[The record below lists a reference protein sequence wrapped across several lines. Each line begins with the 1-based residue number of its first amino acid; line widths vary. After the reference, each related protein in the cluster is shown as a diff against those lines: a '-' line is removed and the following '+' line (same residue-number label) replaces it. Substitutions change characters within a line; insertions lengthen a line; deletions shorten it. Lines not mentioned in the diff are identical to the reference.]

1 MIRVVGFVMVIVR
14 VENKRISLA
23 KGRRMNLIFSLLYS
37 SRLRDHALSET
48 DKKNYN
54 SILNSGLCLLLNK
67 WYSR

>member
-48 DKKNYN
+48 DKKTIIQYL
-54 SILNSGLCLLLNK
+54 ILDYVYC
-67 WYSR
+67 